1 LTGKLGHLPQ
11 GARWIFHLFSHLYGS
26 IAYALSKNKQLL
38 LESLREFRDII
49 NSLKNGTYL
58 GANTDETRHISFVM
72 KWAAKLVHHAKYR
85 YNINRTMRQEID
97 FFRKKLQ
104 PLSGITWETPI
115 AHIIPQMPTVTAFG
129 DNCLEGAGGYLISL
143 GYWWH
148 LPFPEE
154 VIQ

>member
-1 LTGKLGHLPQ
+1 
-11 GARWIFHLFSHLYGS
+11 
-26 IAYALSKNKQLL
+26 
-38 LESLREFRDII
+38 
-49 NSLKNGTYL
+49 
-58 GANTDETRHISFVM
+58 
-72 KWAAKLVHHAKYR
+72 
-85 YNINRTMRQEID
+85 MRQEID